1 MTWSQFRKKQALLR
15 ERNKIEVLE
24 GKFRSLKLFFV
35 PKNKKNVYML
45 HI

>member
-1 MTWSQFRKKQALLR
+1 MTWSQFRKKQALRR
-15 ERNKIEVLE
+15 ERNKVEVVE

-35 PKNKKNVYML
+35 PKKKTNVYML